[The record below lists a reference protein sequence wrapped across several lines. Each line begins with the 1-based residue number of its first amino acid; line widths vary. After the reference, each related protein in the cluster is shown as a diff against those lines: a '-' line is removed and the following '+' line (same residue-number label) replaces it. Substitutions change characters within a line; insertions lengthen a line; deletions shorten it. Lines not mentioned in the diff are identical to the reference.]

1 MKKASELW
9 KYVSMRGLKPTPK
22 TSVSMWADNYRVLS
36 STSAEPGRW
45 RTSRAPY
52 QKDIMDAFTQPG
64 IHRVVVKSCSQ
75 VGKSDIMNNVIG
87 RFAHLDPCTI
97 MMIQPTIEMAQ
108 DFSKTRIAP
117 MIRDTPALS
126 SLFLDVKTRD
136 SNNTILNKIFPGGRL
151 VMAGANSPAGL
162 TVSPRLQFKTLGM
175 SVDEAKEWER
185 ETAREF
191 DLWAGSTQCDLY
203 RRNNFY
209 DLQNIAYTTYLTDG
223 DSFALFRRKAPSAY
237 MPYSL
242 RIQLIEANRVS
253 NPLGAGVMGYP
264 GPFAVEM
271 RAPNGN
277 RIIDGVEITE
287 DGEITAYWI
296 SSKVPY
302 DPTDYAPTT
311 WSRVEAFGKRT
322 GAPNILQICHDIRA
336 EQYRGVPYL
345 APVLETLKQ
354 VSRYTRAELTSAII
368 KSFFAL
374 FFTSSAAGQDLNSIL
389 GPQDPNEPVV
399 DVGEYGLAAGTMNA
413 LPRGVDVKSV
423 DASNSQSTFEPFVTQ
438 LIKQISAAIGQP
450 YEVLLKSFTSS
461 YSASR
466 AALLQAWEEYKLRRR
481 WFANDFCQPIYE
493 AWLAEAIAIGRI
505 DAPGFFEDPRIRQA
519 YCHADWFGP
528 TMSILDPVKDVKGSA
543 MRVAYGLSTRTKEA
557 AEMTSTDFDENIETL
572 AYEQKRQDAL
582 GLKFSAPEVLAG
594 KEGETSE

>member
-1 MKKASELW
+1 MKRRMKRNNNRIRAPNGTGRLRVQNTGYSEGGG
-9 KYVSMRGLKPTPK
+9 S
-22 TSVSMWADNYRVLS
+22 
-36 STSAEPGRW
+36 
-45 RTSRAPY
+45 RTSNILKAWNPIRSSA
-52 QKDIMDAFTQPG
+52 
-64 IHRVVVKSCSQ
+64 
-75 VGKSDIMNNVIG
+75 KSDIDANIG
-87 RFAHLDPCTI
+87 ALRGRSADQATNTPI
-97 MMIQPTIEMAQ
+97 GAAAI
-108 DFSKTRIAP
+108 
-117 MIRDTPALS
+117 DTSAMHA
-126 SLFLDVKTRD
+126 
-136 SNNTILNKIFPGGRL
+136 IG
-151 VMAGANSPAGL
+151 AGL

-223 DSFALFRRKAPSAY
+223 DSFAIFRRKAPSIY

-311 WSRVEAFGKRT
+311 WSRVEAFGARS
-322 GAPNILQICHDIRA
+322 GMPNILQICHDIRA

-354 VSRYTRAELTSAII
+354 VSRYTRAELTAAII

-389 GPQDPNEPVV
+389 GSEDPKEPVV
-399 DVGEYGLAAGTMNA
+399 DVGEYGLAAGTLNA

-466 AALLQAWEEYKLRRR
+466 AALLQAWDEYKLRRT

-493 AWLAEAIAIGRI
+493 GWLLEAVAIGRI
-505 DAPGFFEDPRIRQA
+505 KAPGFFDDPRIRRA

-528 TMSILDPVKDVKGSA
+528 TMSILDPVKDVNGSA
-543 MRVAYGLSTRTKEA
+543 MRVAYGLSTRTREA
-557 AEMTSTDFDENIETL
+557 AEMTGTNFDENIEAL
-572 AYEQKRQDAL
+572 AYEQKRQDGL
-582 GLKFSAPEVLAG
+582 GLKFAKPLVLAG
-594 KEGETSE
+594 EKEGETSE

>member
-1 MKKASELW
+1 MKRWMMHRNNRIRAPNHMAGIRVRNTGYSEGGG
-9 KYVSMRGLKPTPK
+9 S
-22 TSVSMWADNYRVLS
+22 
-36 STSAEPGRW
+36 
-45 RTSRAPY
+45 RTSNILKAWNPIRSSA
-52 QKDIMDAFTQPG
+52 
-64 IHRVVVKSCSQ
+64 
-75 VGKSDIMNNVIG
+75 KSDIDANIDALRGRSADQATNTPIG
-87 RFAHLDPCTI
+87 AAAI
-97 MMIQPTIEMAQ
+97 
-108 DFSKTRIAP
+108 
-117 MIRDTPALS
+117 DTSAMHA
-126 SLFLDVKTRD
+126 
-136 SNNTILNKIFPGGRL
+136 IG
-151 VMAGANSPAGL
+151 AGL

-175 SVDEAKEWER
+175 SVDEAKNWER

-191 DLWAGSTQCDLY
+191 DLWASSVRCDLY

-223 DSFALFRRKAPSAY
+223 DSFALFRRKVPDVN

-242 RIQLIEANRVS
+242 RIQLVEANRVS
-253 NPLGAGVMGYP
+253 NPLGQGYMGVL
-264 GPFAVEM
+264 GPYAVEM
-271 RAPNGN
+271 QAPNGN
-277 RIIDGVEITE
+277 RIIDGVEING
-287 DGEITAYWI
+287 DGEIAAFWI
-296 SSKVPY
+296 SNKVPY
-302 DPTDYAPTT
+302 DPTDMKPTE
-311 WSRVEAFGKRT
+311 WSRVEAFGSRT
-322 GAPNILQICHDIRA
+322 GMPNILQICHDIRA

-374 FFTSSAAGQDLNSIL
+374 FFTSSTVGQDLNNIL
-389 GPQDPNEPVV
+389 SNQDPNEPIV
-399 DVGEYGLAAGTMNA
+399 DVNEYGLAAGTLNA

-466 AALLQAWEEYKLRRR
+466 AALLQAWEEYKLRRT

-493 AWLAEAIAIGRI
+493 TWLAEAVAIGRI
-505 DAPGFFEDPRIRQA
+505 KAPGFFSDPKIRQA

-528 TMSILDPVKDVKGSA
+528 TMSILDPVKDVNGSA

-557 AEMTSTDFDENIETL
+557 AEMKGTDFDENIEAL

-582 GLKFSAPEVLAG
+582 GLKFANPAVLAG
-594 KEGETSE
+594 LEEGENDE

>member
-1 MKKASELW
+1 MKRRMKRNNNRIRAPNGTGRLRVQNTGYSEGGG
-9 KYVSMRGLKPTPK
+9 S
-22 TSVSMWADNYRVLS
+22 
-36 STSAEPGRW
+36 
-45 RTSRAPY
+45 RTSNILKAWNPIRSSA
-52 QKDIMDAFTQPG
+52 
-64 IHRVVVKSCSQ
+64 
-75 VGKSDIMNNVIG
+75 KSDIDANIG
-87 RFAHLDPCTI
+87 ALRGRSADQATNTPI
-97 MMIQPTIEMAQ
+97 GAAAI
-108 DFSKTRIAP
+108 
-117 MIRDTPALS
+117 DTSAMHA
-126 SLFLDVKTRD
+126 
-136 SNNTILNKIFPGGRL
+136 IG
-151 VMAGANSPAGL
+151 AGL

-175 SVDEAKEWER
+175 NVDEAKEWER

-354 VSRYTRAELTSAII
+354 VSRYTRAELTAAII

-389 GPQDPNEPVV
+389 GSEDPKEPVV
-399 DVGEYGLAAGTMNA
+399 D
-413 LPRGVDVKSV
+413 
-423 DASNSQSTFEPFVTQ
+423 
-438 LIKQISAAIGQP
+438 
-450 YEVLLKSFTSS
+450 
-461 YSASR
+461 
-466 AALLQAWEEYKLRRR
+466 
-481 WFANDFCQPIYE
+481 
-493 AWLAEAIAIGRI
+493 
-505 DAPGFFEDPRIRQA
+505 
-519 YCHADWFGP
+519 
-528 TMSILDPVKDVKGSA
+528 
-543 MRVAYGLSTRTKEA
+543 
-557 AEMTSTDFDENIETL
+557 NIECS
-572 AYEQKRQDAL
+572 
-582 GLKFSAPEVLAG
+582 FPERR
-594 KEGETSE
+594 